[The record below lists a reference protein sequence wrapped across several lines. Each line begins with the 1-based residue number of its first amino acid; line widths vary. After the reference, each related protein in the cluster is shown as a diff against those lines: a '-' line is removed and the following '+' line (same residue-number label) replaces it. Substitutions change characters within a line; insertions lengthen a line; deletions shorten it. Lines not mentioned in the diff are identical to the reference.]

1 MDRNDGDV
9 EGLLAALA
17 GPLSLRR
24 RVLVVAAVLGGL
36 VVAGVVGLLWLTEP
50 GLPARTAVA
59 FGGIVVVALGWVAYG
74 TWVLTRR
81 TPLLARDRVIA
92 GWMGVGAAGLFA
104 AAAVVLVGG
113 PALPMALAVVGLAV
127 LNLAV
132 ARSRRAAL
140 LRRKRELGG

>member
-1 MDRNDGDV
+1 M
-9 EGLLAALA
+9 
-17 GPLSLRR
+17 
-24 RVLVVAAVLGGL
+24 
-36 VVAGVVGLLWLTEP
+36 
-50 GLPARTAVA
+50 
-59 FGGIVVVALGWVAYG
+59 IALGWVGYG

-113 PALPMALAVVGLAV
+113 LALVMALAVVGLAV
-127 LNLAV
+127 LNLV
-132 ARSRRAAL
+132 YARSRRAAL